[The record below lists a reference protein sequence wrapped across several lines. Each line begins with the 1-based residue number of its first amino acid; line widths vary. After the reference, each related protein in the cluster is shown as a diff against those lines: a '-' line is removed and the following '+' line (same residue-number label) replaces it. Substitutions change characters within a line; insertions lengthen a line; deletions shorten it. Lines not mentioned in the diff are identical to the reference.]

1 MTIAMPQP
9 SMLAPEE
16 RPTVPSPALPPETV
30 GTPEPDGQQMDL
42 LAPVTD
48 PHPVTFLPADH
59 DTLPEEASEPD
70 RPTLIHLPIESEP
83 SPQLELGFH
92 LNHLNVELSVLA
104 FHERVLAQATRTDV
118 PLLERLRFLSIS
130 STNLDEFFE
139 VRVSS
144 IKQQATYGVG
154 YPGPDGRTPKDVLSE
169 IARRAHA
176 LVDEQYRLLNHV
188 LLPELAASGIRV
200 LEPDVWTDEV
210 RRWARLYFEHSVLP
224 VLSATA
230 LDPAHPFPN
239 IVNKRL
245 NYIVELSGDDAFGRD
260 AEIAIVPIP
269 NPRALARV
277 VHLPP
282 ELSGGP
288 WDYVLL
294 ASVIESN
301 IDLLFPGMTIRGAY
315 QFRLTRNSDLWVDE
329 EEVDDLL
336 HAIAGELP
344 RRNFGD
350 AVRLEV
356 DRWCPEALANFLLN
370 EFELT
375 SQDLY
380 RTDGHV
386 NLHRVSALAGEVAL
400 PHLKYPPFLAATPSR
415 LQVETDIFAAIR
427 AGDILLHHPYQSFQ
441 PVLELLRRGARDPD
455 VLSIKMTLYR
465 TGAGSPVAD
474 ALIDAAQRGKDVTVV
489 VELRARFDEEANID
503 LAQRLQA
510 VGATVAYGVVG
521 RKTHA
526 KMLVVTRREGTRL
539 RSYAHL
545 GTGNYHSQTANFY
558 TDIGL
563 LTTDEALT
571 ADVHDLFRQL
581 TGLGRLPP
589 PRKLISAPFMLA
601 EHLAAHIDAEIA
613 AAREGREAWIRARM
627 NSLGDPTLI
636 EHLYRASQAGV
647 QIDLVVRGI
656 CALRPGVPNQS
667 ERIRVR
673 SIVGRFLEHSRVFS
687 FCANGAHRLYIASA
701 DWLARNLRRRVET
714 CVPIDDPHLK
724 RRIAEETLDIY
735 LADTV
740 DAWELLADGT
750 YRRIASAAG
759 EPQIQA
765 QSTLVSRYCDRR

>member
-1 MTIAMPQP
+1 LARCGLSKNPIGNPRILCQHLPPTLTKATMSATHEPTLEPDEAPAEPATAQME
-9 SMLAPEE
+9 LLDRAPEPST
-16 RPTVPSPALPPETV
+16 RPLI
-30 GTPEPDGQQMDL
+30 PEPEEP
-42 LAPVTD
+42 APE
-48 PHPVTFLPADH
+48 PAPGH
-59 DTLPEEASEPD
+59 
-70 RPTLIHLPIESEP
+70 
-83 SPQLELGFH
+83 QLELGFH

-104 FHERVLAQATRTDV
+104 FHERVLAQATRDDV

-154 YPGPDGRTPKDVLSE
+154 YPGPDGRTPREVLTE
-169 IARRAHA
+169 IARRVHA

-188 LLPELAASGIRV
+188 LLPELARSGIRV
-200 LEPDVWTDEV
+200 LEPEVWTEPQRQWV
-210 RRWARLYFEHSVLP
+210 RAHFEGAVLP
-224 VLSATA
+224 LLSATA

-239 IVNKRL
+239 VVNKRL

-260 AEIAIVPIP
+260 ADIAIVPIP
-269 NPRALARV
+269 SPRALARII
-277 VHLPP
+277 HIPP
-282 ELSGGP
+282 ELSGGA

-294 ASVIESN
+294 ASAIEAN
-301 IDLLFPGMTIRGAY
+301 IDLLFPGMSVRGAY

-356 DRWCPEALANFLLN
+356 DRWCPEALATFLLN

-375 SQDLY
+375 PQELY

-386 NLHRVSALAGEVAL
+386 NLHRISGLAGEVAL
-400 PHLKYPPFLAATPSR
+400 PHLKYPPFLAATPAR
-415 LQVETDIFAAIR
+415 IQAEHDLFAAIR
-427 AGDILLHHPYQSFQ
+427 GGDILLHHPYQSFN
-441 PVLELLRRGARDPD
+441 PVLELLRRSARDPD
-455 VLSIKMTLYR
+455 VLAIKMTLYR
-465 TGAGSPVAD
+465 TGADSPVAA
-474 ALIDAAQRGKDVTVV
+474 ALVDAAQRGKDVTVV

-526 KMLVVTRREGTRL
+526 KMLVVTRREGPRL

-558 TDIGL
+558 TDLGL
-563 LTTDEALT
+563 LTADEALT

-581 TGLGRLPP
+581 TGLGRLPA
-589 PRKLISAPFMLA
+589 PRKLVSAPFALA
-601 EHLAAHIDAEIA
+601 DHLAALIEAEIA
-613 AAREGREAWIRARM
+613 AAREGREAFIRARM

-636 EHLYRASQAGV
+636 EQLYRASQAGV

-656 CALRPGVPNQS
+656 CALRPGVPGLS
-667 ERIRVR
+667 DRIRVR
-673 SIVGRFLEHSRVFS
+673 SVVGRFLEHSRVFL
-687 FCANGAHRLYIASA
+687 FCSNGAHKLYLASA

-714 CVPIDDPHLK
+714 CVPVEDPSLKKRIIEEAIDL
-724 RRIAEETLDIY
+724 Y
-735 LADTV
+735 LADNV
-740 DAWELLADGT
+740 DAWELRADGV
-750 YRRIASAAG
+750 YLRIVPRDG
-759 EPQIQA
+759 EAHVQA
-765 QSTLVSRYCDRR
+765 QSALVTKLTERRV